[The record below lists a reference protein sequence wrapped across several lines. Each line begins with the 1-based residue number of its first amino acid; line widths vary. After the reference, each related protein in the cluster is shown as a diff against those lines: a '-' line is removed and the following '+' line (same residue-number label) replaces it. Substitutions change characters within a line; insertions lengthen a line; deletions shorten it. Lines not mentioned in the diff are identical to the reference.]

1 MISPKWFCGDEDNHF
16 FDVELDA
23 FVPERIFDAHM
34 HLGNRSG
41 YTSNTHNAMVANTPE
56 VADMASYREHLPWI
70 LPKRNVTGA
79 NVLPSTISGDDREEG
94 TAFAAKEAA
103 TEDVSGSSV
112 VVHPA
117 MSADQLRAEIEQFNP
132 VSLKPYHMMAPRPDT
147 QQSTI
152 EEYLPENLVAVAH
165 EAKLPVVVHLV
176 RDKALAD
183 EGNQKTIRH
192 YCTTYPDMQLVLAH
206 CARGLNPGHTARG
219 IGAIAGLDN
228 VFFDTSCACES
239 GSMVAI
245 LKTFGHTKM
254 MWGSDWPF
262 SHFHGKCI
270 AIGDFFSW
278 IFDDQLAFAEHT
290 VGMTQG
296 FTFVS
301 HESIRAIKM
310 ACHACDMSKAQ
321 VEAIFHDNAAQL
333 FARR

>member
-1 MISPKWFCGDEDNHF
+1 MISPKWFLADEDNSF
-16 FDVELDA
+16 FDVELND
-23 FVPERIFDAHM
+23 FVPDKIFDAHM
-34 HLGNRSG
+34 HLGHRSG
-41 YTSNTHNAMVANTPE
+41 YTSDTHNEMVANTPE
-56 VADMASYREHLPWI
+56 VADMASYRDHLPWI
-70 LPKRNVTGA
+70 LPGRNVTGA
-79 NVLPSTISGDDREEG
+79 NVLPSTISGHDREKGIE
-94 TAFAAKEAA
+94 FAAGEAA
-103 TEDVSGSSV
+103 TDDGSGSSV

-117 MSADQLRAEIEQFNP
+117 MSADQLRDEIDQFRP
-132 VSLKPYHMMAPRPDT
+132 VSLKPYHMMAARTDT

-152 EEYLPENLVAVAH
+152 EEYLPEPLVAVAH

-206 CARGLNPGHTARG
+206 CARGFNPGHTVRG

-254 MWGSDWPF
+254 MWGSDFPF
-262 SHFHGKCI
+262 CHFHGRCF

-278 IFDDQLAFAEHT
+278 VFDDQLEFGVHT
-290 VGMTQG
+290 VGDRLG

-301 HESIRAIKM
+301 HESIRAIKL
-310 ACHACDMSKAQ
+310 ACGACDMSQ
-321 VEAIFHDNAAQL
+321 EQIEAIFHDNAAQL